1 MVVSSNRNAA
11 RSRAGR
17 RKRAEI
23 VLIRGL
29 GWRLLRGRWLV
40 ITLVVLLAAGVMV
53 RLGFWQKSRLDG
65 RRAANAAISRQLA
78 APILTL
84 DGAALATV
92 DPASLIFRR
101 VLVRGTWDYDHEV
114 ELRYRS
120 FDGQPGI
127 HLLTPLRIDGSDRAI
142 LVDRGWVP
150 FDQAGPQGRT
160 QFRQGA
166 TGEVEGLV
174 YESIHQDGA
183 PTSSGGDRL
192 DAFSQ
197 VDVAAIGAQEAVPLV
212 SFWVRRLPSGD
223 NITPPRAEG
232 LPDLSNGTHLA
243 YMIQWWAFAA
253 TLLITYVIFANQMMW
268 REQKRRKGGAGDGKP
283 GAASA

>member
-1 MVVSSNRNAA
+1 MP
-11 RSRAGR
+11 
-17 RKRAEI
+17 
-23 VLIRGL
+23 
-29 GWRLLRGRWLV
+29 RLRE
-40 ITLVVLLAAGVMV
+40 
-53 RLGFWQKSRLDG
+53 
-65 RRAANAAISRQLA
+65 LA

-142 LVDRGWVP
+142 LVDRRDFFVRLG
-150 FDQAGPQGRT
+150 GPQGRT

-197 VDVAAIGAQEAVPLV
+197 VDVAAIG
-212 SFWVRRLPSGD
+212 RRRRCRWCRSGSGGCRAAT
-223 NITPPRAEG
+223 ISPRRA
-232 LPDLSNGTHLA
+232 PRVCPTCSNGTTSPA
-243 YMIQWWAFAA
+243 YMIQWCALRRHAA
-253 TLLITYVIFANQMMW
+253 DHLRHLREPDDVARTEAAQGWGRRWQARRCQRLIRPSSFVRALFY
-268 REQKRRKGGAGDGKP
+268 RP
-283 GAASA
+283 ASAFCQA